1 MENPLKFE
9 FASLTIVL
17 TFFLI
22 INIVIVRRLRES
34 K

>member
-17 TFFLI
+17 TLFLI
-22 INIVIVRRLRES
+22 INIVIVRRLKKS

>member
-1 MENPLKFE
+1 MENPVKFE

-17 TFFLI
+17 TLI
-22 INIVIVRRLRES
+22 LLINIAIVRRLRKS